1 MESHLEKEICLGTG
15 ISFMFLSLLI
25 IVPNGIAL
33 YVLYRNPLRCF
44 RKAFS
49 VFLAF
54 IYGVDFFIGTIVC
67 IGQTTIR
74 YLCAFGDH
82 SLPQEG
88 DILKIIA
95 HAAINSSILLVT
107 AMSVDRFLAVV
118 FPHFHLRKVS
128 PRKAVYFNTAV
139 IIFSIIF
146 TLLQLHPGISVEV
159 YRNVDQYL
167 HAVFPL
173 CTSTLCY
180 LGIFFVLRKQ
190 SSRISLQREEA
201 VPSNLTLQNM
211 RRVRKAQMK
220 RRFATTSFFIL
231 ACLILSLTPYFVA
244 IIIATHCASC
254 GEQNWFFLLVES
266 SVVFL
271 FLKSAAIPFLT
282 TFRIRQLKKSVKIVL
297 HLTQEENET
306 CLDDF
311 GQQHYSLRNSNFV
324 SSLSGS
330 SPQVA
335 Q

>member
-1 MESHLEKEICLGTG
+1 MLIMEIHFEKEICLGTG
-15 ISFMFLSLLI
+15 ISFMILSFLI
-25 IVPNGIAL
+25 VVPNGIVL

-54 IYGVDFFIGTIVC
+54 ISGVDFFVGTVVC
-67 IGQTTIR
+67 IGETTLR
-74 YLCAFGDH
+74 YLCAFSDH

-95 HAAINSSILLVT
+95 YAAINSSILLVT

-146 TLLQLHPGISVEV
+146 ALLQLHPGISVEV

-211 RRVRKAQMK
+211 RRVRRAQME

-244 IIIATHCASC
+244 IIIAAHCASC
-254 GEQNWFFLLVES
+254 GEQNWFFVLAEA
-266 SVVFL
+266 SVGFL
-271 FLKSAAIPFLT
+271 FLNSAANPFLT
-282 TFRIRQLKKSVKIVL
+282 TFRISELKKSVKIVL
-297 HLTQEENET
+297 HATQDGNIT
-306 CLDDF
+306 NLGDF
-311 GQQHYSLRNSNFV
+311 QLPPTSLRNSNFV
-324 SSLSGS
+324 SL
-330 SPQVA
+330 
-335 Q
+335 